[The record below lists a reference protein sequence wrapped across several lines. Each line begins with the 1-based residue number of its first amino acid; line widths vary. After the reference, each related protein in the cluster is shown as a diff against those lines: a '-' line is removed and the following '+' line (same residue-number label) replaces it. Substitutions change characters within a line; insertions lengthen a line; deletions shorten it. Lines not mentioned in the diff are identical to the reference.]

1 MRGVGRAAADEVVS
15 IGNGNGNDGNT
26 IIMNNDMITQAQVQA
41 MKAKEASAKQKRT
54 SARRKQEVVDG
65 EWMNNCGPVMEQFRF
80 GREASFN
87 Y

>member
-1 MRGVGRAAADEVVS
+1 
-15 IGNGNGNDGNT
+15 
-26 IIMNNDMITQAQVQA
+26 